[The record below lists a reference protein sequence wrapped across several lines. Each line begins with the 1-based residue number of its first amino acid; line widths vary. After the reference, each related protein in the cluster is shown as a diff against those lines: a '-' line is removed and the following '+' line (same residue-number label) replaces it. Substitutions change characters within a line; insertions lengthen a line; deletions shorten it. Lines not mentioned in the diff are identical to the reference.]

1 MSTKVTVQFANDQT
15 GKNIDVQVA
24 ADGKDHKVS
33 DLVAS
38 ANSDLAFVTTVQLLA
53 NRQNVTAVLK
63 SGGKQIAKLDGNADN
78 VAEIEKTS
86 VNSLVIDAT
95 KSA

>member
-1 MSTKVTVQFANDQT
+1 MSTTVTVQFANDQT

-24 ADGKDHKVS
+24 TDGKDHKVS

-38 ANSDLAFVTTVQLLA
+38 ANSDLAFVTEVQLLA
-53 NRQNVTAVLK
+53 NRENVTAVIK
-63 SGGKQIAKLDGNADN
+63 SNGKQLATLDGNADN
-78 VAEIEKTS
+78 VATIPKTS
-86 VNSLVIDAT
+86 VNQLVIDAN